1 MISAQTDQ
9 VAQEHLIERYML
21 LPNQVWDGIINQATQ
36 NVEVLKD
43 GDAVKQLGNI
53 LKTNVRACKALGH
66 PYVVQVRRKMYCK
79 KSRFLEHL
87 IYNVFMILAYLID
100 VPSANLTMRNSFNR
114 FKINKTGKSR

>member
-1 MISAQTDQ
+1 MMISAQTDQ

-66 PYVVQVRRKMYCK
+66 PYVVQVKLLWIHDDLIVMQE
-79 KSRFLEHL
+79 FL
-87 IYNVFMILAYLID
+87 IYFLLSV
-100 VPSANLTMRNSFNR
+100 
-114 FKINKTGKSR
+114 